1 MKYNLYIL
9 LVIFSLV
16 ACQKAP
22 EMPQPSIKL
31 DLEEISAPSFAVDY
45 TVSISANVGWKITS
59 NSVFEWVVP
68 SHNESRG
75 TLDLVL
81 KISANESGEER
92 SGNIVISSDDN
103 TITKEI
109 QISQRPA
116 TVPGIGRV
124 REVRALERQGGYE
137 IIQGKIR
144 GFVVTDAESS
154 NYFSNSFAIEDSF
167 VEELSGITVT
177 VQEDK
182 YKAPVRGTEVEIDL
196 AGARLERN
204 SDGVLSLLVKENP
217 MAGSAT
223 PLEITPDSLD
233 VADLESGKYESMF
246 VCLPACQVVE
256 GTSEGVLASSPRLT
270 DEPCEHFARLVVSA
284 DASFASESFGMGG
297 GRVAGVV
304 GALKNKD
311 ADIRPISGDDI
322 KFGTKRL
329 GERPG
334 ITQLPYVFSFY
345 CSSQT
350 DGASKYLKYNQ
361 LFWDSSTCLTSGK
374 IAEEK
379 DADIGASL
387 WLTTYAKAASN
398 VSGPNLW
405 AEAGAHDNVNGAGF
419 VSLDGKTTPPAE
431 CGWWLDIPLSMNMPE
446 NFTVTFGMGGAEW
459 SLANWSVEYSK
470 DKQTWYKGGD
480 YFIDHKLEGGCY
492 YLFFNIPIQS
502 QISFVKDDVL
512 HLKFVPKGRTGCGGS
527 NNADGHGQSCSV
539 RLHSAIII
547 SSYEEGATPRPSN
560 AVWFE
565 PFDALTN
572 GVDYFL
578 GDKVAGL
585 ANYPGPEISAWTQE
599 QKKSMGG
606 SNVYARPGY
615 AQIGFVDTERAASRK
630 DYVNATGVL
639 ESPQLGVSG
648 NVVLT
653 FEAAAYRSPSIRAN
667 SSTAA
672 DVTNPDLDTAVIE
685 ILGDGTILGAKTA
698 KISKMS
704 VTKSFSTHS
713 FIIEGVSQTTR
724 IRFTSNPLP
733 GEFSRWFI
741 DNITVTAQ

>member
-1 MKYNLYIL
+1 MKNSLYIIL
-9 LVIFSLV
+9 AIFALAS
-16 ACQKAP
+16 CQKAP
-22 EMPQPSIKL
+22 EMPQPAIKL
-31 DLEEISAPSFAVDY
+31 DLEEIQAPSFAVDY
-45 TVSISANVGWKITS
+45 TVGISANVGWKITS
-59 NSVFEWVVP
+59 NSVFEWCLP
-68 SHNESRG
+68 SHNDARG
-75 TLDLVL
+75 TSDLVL
-81 KISANESGEER
+81 KISANESDEARNG
-92 SGNIVISSDDN
+92 SIIISSDDN

-109 QISQRPA
+109 KISQRPM
-116 TVPGIGRV
+116 TVPGIGRI

-144 GFVVTDAESS
+144 GFVVTDASAS

-177 VQEDK
+177 VPEDK
-182 YKAPVRGTEVEIDL
+182 YKAPVRGTEVEVDL

-204 SDGVLSLLVKENP
+204 GDGVLSLLVRNNP
-217 MAGSAT
+217 VASDAT
-223 PLEITPDSLD
+223 PLEIIPDSLA

-246 VCLPACQVVE
+246 VCLPACQVAE
-256 GTSEGVLASSPRLT
+256 GTQAGVLASSPRLT

-284 DASFASESFGMGG
+284 DASFASLAFGMGG
-297 GRVAGVV
+297 GQVAGVA
-304 GALKNKD
+304 GAQEGKVT
-311 ADIRPISGDDI
+311 DIRPMSGDDV
-322 KFGTKRL
+322 KFGAKRL

-361 LFWDSSTCLTSGK
+361 LYWDSATCLTSGK

-431 CGWWLDIPLSMNMPE
+431 CGWWLDVPLSMTMPE
-446 NFTVTFGMGGAEW
+446 NFTVTFGMGGTEW

-480 YFIDHKLEGGCY
+480 YFIDHKLDNGMY
-492 YLFFNIPIQS
+492 YLFFRIPIRS
-502 QISFVKDDVL
+502 QIQFVKDDVL
-512 HLKFVPKGRTGCGGS
+512 HLKFVPKGKVGCGGS
-527 NNADGHGQSCSV
+527 TNADGHGQSCSI

-547 SSYEEGATPRPSN
+547 SAYEPGSTPRPAG

-565 PFDALTN
+565 PFDALTS

-585 ANYPGPEISAWTQE
+585 ANYPGPEISSWTQA
-599 QKKSMGG
+599 QKQSLGG
-606 SNVYARPGY
+606 SHVYERPGY
-615 AQIGFVDTERAASRK
+615 AQIGFVDTERAASRRE
-630 DYVNATGVL
+630 YVNTAGVL
-639 ESPQLGVSG
+639 ESPELGVSG
-648 NVVLT
+648 NIELT

-672 DVTNPDLDTAVIE
+672 DVTTPDLNSAVIE
-685 ILGDGTILGAKTA
+685 IVGDGTVAGAKTA
-698 KISKMS
+698 KVSQMS
-704 VTKSFSTHS
+704 VTKEFSTHT
-713 FIIEGVSQTTR
+713 FVIEGVSPSTR